1 MELRETF
8 PSNGCNKRGTPFR
21 RCATIMYMLMA
32 LLLIV
37 PVVTAQAQTTK
48 KFSVTIQN
56 EQLPSAL
63 NKISKA
69 SGYKINYN
77 TEDLQKYK
85 VSAQLKDVTVTEA
98 LDKVLEGKP
107 FHYQVSKEFI
117 TIRRSQAQVSLVPAK
132 GRTIKGFVYDE
143 NNEPLPGVSVRVKG
157 DTQGNITSV
166 DGEYMLALS
175 SNEKTTLIF
184 SYIGME
190 TQEVVIATGTQDVLK
205 NITLKTDDKTLNEVV
220 VTGIFERKKEGF
232 TGSANR
238 MSGDEI
244 RKLSSGNILNAIT
257 MLDPGFRMEENM
269 LSGSNPSSVPDFSM
283 RGQSSMGDYSTD
295 ETVIMRGDIDTRPN
309 QPLFV
314 LDGIIDVGVTKIMD
328 LDPAQIESV
337 TLLKDAAAMAIYGS
351 QASNG
356 VVVVETKAPAAGTLR
371 VTYNGNYKVEYPDL
385 TDYNLLNAAEKLE
398 IERRAGFY
406 DPYGPVQNVQNRYDT
421 YRRKFLEVQRGVNTY
436 WLSQPLETV
445 FAHRHGINL
454 EGGNESLRYKIYA
467 GINQAPGVMKGTG
480 VYGKNVSIDIRY
492 RYKGLLISNI
502 AYVDYTKSDRTS
514 PYGTFDQYARL
525 NPYYRIYDENGQITQ
540 YLEKTTTYD
549 SFYTAGMTIGNPMYN
564 TLYNTMDQNV
574 MFEIR
579 DAFRVEYSPIE
590 NLRLAMDFTAAKST
604 SDTDIFKSANHTDFL
619 TVSNLED
626 KGSYNWT
633 NSTALNYD
641 LAFTINYNKVWK
653 NKHVLATFFRYN
665 IKENKSHSAGVYATG
680 FPNDNMDEV
689 FLGAKV
695 VSSSGS
701 ENTTR
706 AFGGVATISY
716 TYDQKYAADINGRMD
731 ASSEFGKNN
740 RYAPFWSTGL
750 RWNAHQ
756 EEWIKKLNLFDEL
769 VFRTTYGVTG
779 TQGFSA
785 YQALQMY
792 TYANTMR
799 IYQSSD
805 VVGTL
810 LYGMGNP
817 DLKWQ
822 TTDAYNFGVDFN
834 MFNRILS
841 GRFEYYYKLTKN
853 TVLDYSLAPSVGFS
867 SIKDNIGNISN
878 EGYEFT
884 LRLMPYNN
892 LQKQMNF
899 SIVVNGSHN
908 KNTIKKISNAMK
920 ARNEE
925 QMKEDP
931 DNPNKLSRPLPRY
944 EEGYSQSMIWAV
956 RSLGIDPITGREVFL
971 TRNGERTSEWNAAD
985 MVPVGD
991 TEPDLAGT
999 ISANFNWKGLSVNI
1013 AARYQYGGQYYN
1025 KTLVDKVENAD
1036 LRYNVDKRAYTDR
1049 WQNPGDLA
1057 AFKGVTDDVNGSQ
1070 TKASTRFLMDN
1081 NELVLNTINLQ
1092 YRFEQRY
1099 DPFIKKLGLSSAV
1112 IGLYMEDLFHW
1123 STIKQE
1129 RGIEYPMSRQISM
1142 SLNLTF

>member
-1 MELRETF
+1 MTQGLCKKREK
-8 PSNGCNKRGTPFR
+8 SKRTWF
-21 RCATIMYMLMA
+21 
-32 LLLIV
+32 LLLLCCMLSV
-37 PVVTAQAQTTK
+37 NMTMAQSADKSKSITYQC
-48 KFSVTIQN
+48 QN
-56 EQLPSAL
+56 EKLSSVLRQIERLSEF
-63 NKISKA
+63 
-69 SGYKINYN
+69 YKIQFAY
-77 TEDLQKYK
+77 EDVEFHS
-85 VSAQLKDVTVTEA
+85 VSVNLKNA
-98 LDKVLEGKP
+98 LFRTALTKVLEGTNLNYEINGR
-107 FHYQVSKEFI
+107 FVQVFKAKNSSSPNI
-117 TIRRSQAQVSLVPAK
+117 ISGTIYSTN
-132 GRTIKGFVYDE
+132 GD
-143 NNEPLPGVSVRVKG
+143 PLPGVSVICNDSSLK
-157 DTQGNITSV
+157 TITSA
-166 DGEYMLALS
+166 DGTFKI
-175 SNEKTTLIF
+175 NIPIGKTVKKVTF
-184 SYIGME
+184 SFIGMKE
-190 TQEVVIATGTQDVLK
+190 QTLAYTGKPFSVVLEEDAQTMD
-205 NITLKTDDKTLNEVV
+205 EVV

-257 MLDPGFRMEENM
+257 MLDPGFRIGSNM
-269 LSGSNPSSVPDFSM
+269 LSGSNPSSIPDFNM

-328 LDPAQIESV
+328 LDPSQIESV

-356 VVVVETKAPAAGTLR
+356 VVVVETKAPEAGKLR
-371 VTYNGNYKVEYPDL
+371 VTYNGNYKIEYPDL
-385 TDYNLLNAAEKLE
+385 TDYNLLNAVEKLE
-398 IERRAGFY
+398 IERRAGYY
-406 DPYGPVQNVQNRYDT
+406 DEYGPIQNIENRYNN
-421 YRRKFLEVQRGVNTY
+421 YRWKYLEIQRGVDTY

-445 FAHRHGINL
+445 FANRHGINI
-454 EGGNESLRYKIYA
+454 EGGSQELRYKIYA
-467 GINQAPGVMKGTG
+467 GINLAPGVMKGTG
-480 VYGKNVSIDIRY
+480 VDGKSVSIDIRY

-502 AYVDYTKSDRTS
+502 AYVDYTISDRTS
-514 PYGTFDQYARL
+514 PYGTFDQYTKL
-525 NPYYRIYDENGQITQ
+525 NPYYRIRDEHGQIKQ
-540 YLEKTTTYD
+540 YLEESVLVD
-549 SFYTAGMTIGNPMYN
+549 NFYTSGMTIGNPMYN
-564 TLYNTMDQNV
+564 TLYNTLDRNV
-574 MFEIR
+574 AFEIR
-579 DAFRVEYSPIE
+579 DAFRAEYTPIE
-590 NLRLAMDFTAAKST
+590 NLRLAMDFTVTKTT

-619 TVSNLED
+619 TETSLEN
-626 KGSYNWT
+626 KGSYSWT
-633 NSTALNYD
+633 NSTSLGWD
-641 LAFTINYNKVWK
+641 LAFTASYNKVWQ
-653 NKHVLATFFRYN
+653 NKHVLSTYFRYN
-665 IKENKSHSAGVYATG
+665 IKETKDHSAGVYATG
-680 FPNDNMDEV
+680 FPNDNMDEI

-695 VSSSGS
+695 QSTSGD

-706 AFGGVATISY
+706 SFGGVATISY
-716 TYDQKYAADINGRMD
+716 TYDQKYAADINGRLD
-731 ASSEFGKNN
+731 ASSEFGRNN

-750 RWNAHQ
+750 RWNIDK
-756 EEWIKKLNLFDEL
+756 EKWIKELGIFDEL
-769 VFRTTYGVTG
+769 VLRATYGITG
-779 TQGFSA
+779 TQGFTA

-792 TYANTMR
+792 NYKNTMR

-822 TTDAYNFGVDFN
+822 TTDAYNLGLDFTL
-834 MFNRILS
+834 FNNVLS

-853 TVLDYSLAPSVGFS
+853 TVLDYSLAPSIGFS

-884 LRLMPYNN
+884 LRWMPYNN
-892 LQKQMNF
+892 IQKQINF
-899 SIVVNGSHN
+899 SFIVNGSHN
-908 KNTIKKISNAMK
+908 ENTIKKISNAMR
-920 ARNEE
+920 ARNQE

-956 RSLGIDPITGREVFL
+956 RSLGIDPITGREIFL

-985 MVPVGD
+985 QVPVGD
-991 TEPDLAGT
+991 TEPDLEGT
-999 ISANFNWKGLSVNI
+999 LSANFNWKGLSINI
-1013 AARYQYGGQYYN
+1013 AARYKFGGQYYN

-1036 LRYNVDKRAYTDR
+1036 LRYNVDRRAYTDR
-1049 WQNPGDLA
+1049 WQNIGDIA
-1057 AFKGVTDDVNGSQ
+1057 RFKAVTSDVNGSE
-1070 TKASTRFLMDN
+1070 TKASTRFLMDE
-1081 NELVLNTINLQ
+1081 NELVLNTINVQ

-1099 DPFIKKLGLSSAV
+1099 DPWIKKLGLSSAS